1 MRKLTFKT
9 DKNQNSFNFSEDHNN
24 IFDHKY
30 QNDPGNLL
38 SI

>member
-1 MRKLTFKT
+1 MFKT
-9 DKNQNSFNFSEDHNN
+9 DNNQNSFNFSENHND

-30 QNDPGNLL
+30 QINPGSLY